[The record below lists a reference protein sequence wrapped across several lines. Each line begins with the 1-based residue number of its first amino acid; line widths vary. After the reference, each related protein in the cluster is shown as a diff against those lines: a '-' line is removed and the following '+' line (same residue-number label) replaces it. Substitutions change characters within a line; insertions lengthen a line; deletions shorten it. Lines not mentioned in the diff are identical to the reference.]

1 MLTKGMLTLC
11 NNSFAHWGGFKIVS
25 EDALRE
31 MIENDPQLVAD
42 LKESYSAATDDTDD
56 DLDTY
61 DRDGLFDLFAQKSLG
76 LDGWPMN
83 MSAPEESDKFMAA
96 IEVLAR
102 NKVIEIVPE

>member
-1 MLTKGMLTLC
+1 MLTKGMIALC
-11 NNSFAHWGGFKIVS
+11 NNSFANWAAFRFVS

-31 MIENDPQLVAD
+31 IVESDPQLVAD
-42 LKESYSAATDDTDD
+42 LIESYSSAPDDTDG

-76 LDGWPMN
+76 MTCWPMN
-83 MSAPEESDKFMAA
+83 MSPPEESTKFMAA

-102 NKVIEIVPE
+102 IKVIEIVE